1 MKAPRLLRS
10 SAFQFTLL
18 YILLFAISTFVLL
31 AFIYWATVGFMA
43 QQVDETIQAEIQGLA
58 EQYRRNG
65 LRGMVNV
72 LNERVLND
80 PQGESIYLLVNPE
93 LSPIAGNLV
102 EWPALLDGEDAW
114 INFYLKRP
122 NAGVGRHVARARLF
136 QLRGGY
142 RLLVGRDVYEL
153 ERVRNLVE
161 RSVAWG
167 VLLTLVMGTLGGVL
181 FSRSTRRRIEVITQT
196 SRHIMQGNLSLR
208 VPDRGSGDDFDEL
221 AQQLNQ
227 MLERIEQLMMGIRH
241 VTDNIAHDLRTPL
254 TRLRSKMEVLAG
266 SPMSEEARQVTLEII
281 GEADQLL
288 QTFNALLRIARIESG
303 SYTSEFT
310 TVDLR
315 ELVLDAAEFYEALAQ
330 EKNQQFNLDL
340 SSNLVVKGDR
350 DLLFQAVVNLLDNA
364 IKYTPEGGS
373 VGVRLRG
380 FDQAVIC
387 IWDEGPGIEDD
398 EQERVTQRFYRVD
411 KTRGLPGNGLG
422 LSMVK
427 AVCEMHKG
435 ALVLKNNNPGLRA
448 EIWLPVIDKRPLAR
462 AGETSEPALPGG
474 PARLDTA

>member
-1 MKAPRLLRS
+1 VKVPRLLRS
-10 SAFQFTLL
+10 STFQFTLL
-18 YILLFAISTFVLL
+18 YILLFAVSTFVLL

-93 LSPIAGNLV
+93 LAPVAGNLV

-114 INFYLKRP
+114 ITFYLKRP
-122 NAGVGRHVARARLF
+122 DSRTDRHVARARLF

-142 RLLVGRDVYEL
+142 RLLVGRDVLEL
-153 ERVRNLVE
+153 ERVRSLVE

-167 VLLTLVMGTLGGVL
+167 GLITLVLGTLGGVF

-196 SRHIMQGNLSLR
+196 SRHIMDGDLSLR

-227 MLERIEQLMMGIRH
+227 MLERIEQLMAGIRH

-254 TRLRSKMEVLAG
+254 TRLRSKLEVLAR
-266 SPMSEEARQVTLEII
+266 SPMSEEARSLTQEII
-281 GEADQLL
+281 GETDQVL

-303 SYTSEFT
+303 SYSSHFT

-315 ELVLDAAEFYEALAQ
+315 DLVLDAAEFYEALAQ
-330 EKNQQFNLDL
+330 DKGQRFSLDL
-340 SSNLVVKGDR
+340 AANLVVRGDR

-364 IKYTPEGGS
+364 IKYTPEGGA

-380 FDQAVIC
+380 HEQAVIC
-387 IWDEGPGIEDD
+387 VWDEGPGID
-398 EQERVTQRFYRVD
+398 ENEQDKVTQRFYRVD

-427 AVCEMHKG
+427 AVCEMHRG
-435 ALVLKNNNPGLRA
+435 TLVLRNNNPGLRA
-448 EIWLPVIDKRPLAR
+448 EIRLPLLAKKNGQR
-462 AGETSEPALPGG
+462 IGEADGTTSAPPAMPGQ
-474 PARLDTA
+474 